1 MGQFNLARIRYNWK
15 NVWLPGATY
24 IKDDIVRNG
33 GNTYVCM
40 VGHVSD
46 QTSFKTDLTASPGK
60 WLLNAEGYQW
70 KGDWQVNVRYANND
84 LFKYNGVIY
93 RVLEEHLSNSNA
105 TTGISNDLGKLQAYA
120 KTPNWRIDWT
130 PATTYRVDDIVKY
143 GGILYQ
149 CLEEHTSSTTVAG
162 LEQDQ
167 ARWDIVARSDDWKS
181 NWTVSTRYVKDDFV
195 RYGARLYRCN
205 TGHTSAATTILGLED
220 DSAKWDIVVD
230 GIVYK
235 GEWQSNLDSSGIRY
249 KVGDVVKYG
258 PTLWKCKTAHSS
270 LASFDEAKF
279 DIWCPGLGYEA
290 VWNSAATYQ
299 PGDIVIYGGYTYV
312 SKTNNTA
319 SPPSVTGVF
328 YEGES
333 LQGLYDWEL
342 MITGYQMKGE
352 WDNGTAYRTGDVV
365 RNKGFVYIAVRD
377 STGQQPDALDPE
389 SRGYYDPGSTRS
401 TEGSINMYWQ
411 LLITGIYY
419 RGEWLANQAYV
430 L

>member
-1 MGQFNLARIRYNWK
+1 MAQFNLARIRYNWK

-33 GNTYVCM
+33 GNTYICM

-46 QTSFKTDLTASPGK
+46 QTSFKTDLTATPGK

-70 KGDWQVNVRYANND
+70 KGDWQVNVRYAIND

-105 TTGISNDLGKLQAYA
+105 TTGISTDLGKLQAYA

-130 PATTYRVDDIVKY
+130 PATRYRIDDVVKY

-167 ARWDIVARSDDWKS
+167 ARWDIVARTDDWKS

-205 TGHTSAATTILGLED
+205 TGHTSAATTVLGLED
-220 DSAKWDIVVD
+220 GSAKWDIVVD

-235 GEWQSNLDSSGIRY
+235 GEWQGNLD
-249 KVGDVVKYG
+249 
-258 PTLWKCKTAHSS
+258 LS
-270 LASFDEAKF
+270 L
-279 DIWCPGLGYEA
+279 IH
-290 VWNSAATYQ
+290 
-299 PGDIVIYGGYTYV
+299 I
-312 SKTNNTA
+312 
-319 SPPSVTGVF
+319 
-328 YEGES
+328 
-333 LQGLYDWEL
+333 
-342 MITGYQMKGE
+342 
-352 WDNGTAYRTGDVV
+352 
-365 RNKGFVYIAVRD
+365 
-377 STGQQPDALDPE
+377 
-389 SRGYYDPGSTRS
+389 
-401 TEGSINMYWQ
+401 
-411 LLITGIYY
+411 
-419 RGEWLANQAYV
+419 
-430 L
+430 